1 MTEKSIDYDN
11 NLRSGANMG
20 GREGLLGIHVVPLPS
35 PVPPSPLEPSAVQ
48 GVGSPSGGGE
58 FTEGGTYPHVNKRG
72 ILGIQ
77 DSRHSGVL
85 AGTFLKING
94 ILH

>member
-1 MTEKSIDYDN
+1 MIVA
-11 NLRSGANMG
+11 RSL
-20 GREGLLGIHVVPLPS
+20 GLHPLPVTTFTQILDPRPQNS
-35 PVPPSPLEPSAVQ
+35 YQFLIATCIVIWRGQ
-48 GVGSPSGGGE
+48 GSDMGQGEVVGEDLGKPA
-58 FTEGGTYPHVNKRG
+58 HVNKRG